1 MTKYDLINKSER
13 IFNIDET
20 GFSPEHTPHK
30 VVGPKDIPL
39 QSVSS
44 ARSFTTTLSAC
55 ASGTGVVVPPY
66 FAFKG
71 TRETPE
77 LINGCLPGS
86 ACSMMDSGWSISAI
100 FRDYLRA
107 TFY

>member
-1 MTKYDLINKSER
+1 MKKYDLINKSER

-39 QSVSS
+39 QSVCS

-55 ASGTGVVVPPY
+55 ASGTGVVVLILHLKE
-66 FAFKG
+66 KG
-71 TRETPE
+71 K
-77 LINGCLPGS
+77 LQNLLMV
-86 ACSMMDSGWSISAI
+86 A
-100 FRDYLRA
+100 YLA
-107 TFY
+107 VLVQ